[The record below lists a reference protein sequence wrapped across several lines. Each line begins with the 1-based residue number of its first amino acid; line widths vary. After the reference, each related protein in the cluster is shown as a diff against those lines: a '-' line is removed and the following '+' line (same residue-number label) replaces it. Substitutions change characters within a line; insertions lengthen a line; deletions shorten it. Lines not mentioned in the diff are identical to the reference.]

1 MPHLKPYLNHFSSG
15 YAICSVAGILL
26 QQIFHIK
33 AAAGAL
39 MLAAVSFT
47 ALYFVKKERRAPM
60 RQEQYYLAKRC
71 TMSAVL
77 GILLLAV
84 VFALSYA
91 YAHGI
96 DQARQWAKVI
106 AEMWWLAV
114 LLLLLL
120 LLVYALTYFG
130 AAIFAFGYLAKTE
143 AKKIAQK

>member
-1 MPHLKPYLNHFSSG
+1 
-15 YAICSVAGILL
+15 
-26 QQIFHIK
+26 
-33 AAAGAL
+33 
-39 MLAAVSFT
+39 
-47 ALYFVKKERRAPM
+47 
-60 RQEQYYLAKRC
+60 YYLAKRC

-120 LLVYALTYFG
+120 VYALTYFG

-143 AKKIAQK
+143 A